1 MNPIVNRPS
10 SIENP
15 VKIVINAASA
25 KLGGAVS
32 YLAGLLQHLPPPESG
47 YRFFVFLPGQTAKLL
62 PDVRG
67 NIELCALPSKSADG
81 WRRLW
86 WEQITL
92 RRFLRK
98 EKVDFLFSTANFAML
113 RCPVRQILLVRN
125 ALYFS
130 KIYQD
135 MFLGRH
141 GLRYRLAFAF
151 RRWMVVR
158 SVRCADVVMTPTQ
171 TMLDDLAQFA
181 KVDRRKALV
190 NHYGATLPSRPE
202 PSPPWG
208 GGSTAPG
215 IISRQGGPGLRPP
228 EGYGPSERT
237 PCYGPQAGEAVPPPI
252 SSSAG
257 QDTGGAPAEPT
268 TIRLIYVSL
277 YGEHKNL
284 STLLK
289 AMPLLNRDG
298 GRKFLLRTTMDPGWE
313 FIRGMVTCE
322 GDLALAQDPE
332 VSPWI
337 QILGPVGR
345 EAALEVY
352 REGDIFV
359 FPALCESFGQPMA
372 EAMAH
377 GLPIVAS
384 DTAVNREVC
393 AGAAVYFSPLS
404 AEELALQIKA
414 VTKDQALMRKL
425 GMLGRERAVTEFRW
439 DRHVQRILQC
449 SGGAKQE
456 NPQRRGVNG
465 Q

>member
-1 MNPIVNRPS
+1 MAIDKRKTKIEIRNSEDRQPQPPPS
-10 SIENP
+10 IQDP
-15 VKIVINAASA
+15 VKIVINAVSA

-47 YRFFVFLPGQTAKLL
+47 YRFFVFLPGETAKLL
-62 PDVRG
+62 PGVRG
-67 NIELCALPSKSADG
+67 NIELCALSSKSADG

-86 WEQITL
+86 WEQTTL
-92 RRFLRK
+92 RHFLRR
-98 EKVDFLFSTANFAML
+98 EKVDLLFSTANFAMV

-151 RRWMVVR
+151 RRWMILR

-171 TMLDDLAQFA
+171 AMLDNLAQFA
-181 KVDRRKALV
+181 KFDRRKALV
-190 NHYGATLPSRPE
+190 NYYGASLPSRPE
-202 PSPPWG
+202 SSPPRAPQPCPPWG
-208 GGSTAPG
+208 GGSTAPN
-215 IISRQGGPGLRPP
+215 
-228 EGYGPSERT
+228 
-237 PCYGPQAGEAVPPPI
+237 
-252 SSSAG
+252 
-257 QDTGGAPAEPT
+257 

-289 AMPLLNRDG
+289 AMLLLNRDG

-313 FIRGMVTCE
+313 FISGMVTCE

-372 EAMAH
+372 EAMAR

-393 AGAAVYFSPLS
+393 ADAAVYFSPLS
-404 AEELALQIKA
+404 AEELALQVKA
-414 VTKDQALMRKL
+414 MTRDPELMRKL
-425 GMLGRERAVTEFRW
+425 GMLGRERAATEFRW

-449 SGGAKQE
+449 SGAAKQE
-456 NPQRRGVNG
+456 NPQRRGANV

>member
-1 MNPIVNRPS
+1 MT
-10 SIENP
+10 
-15 VKIVINAASA
+15 IVINAASA

-47 YRFFVFLPGQTAKLL
+47 YRFFVFLPGQTAKLF

-67 NIELCALPSKSADG
+67 NIQLCALPSKSADG

-98 EKVDFLFSTANFAML
+98 QKVDCLFSTANFAML

-130 KIYQD
+130 KIYQG

-171 TMLDDLAQFA
+171 AMLDDLAQFA
-181 KVDRRKALV
+181 KFDRRKALV

-208 GGSTAPG
+208 GGSTAAG
-215 IISRQGGPGLRPP
+215 IISRQRGWGEGLQREPFTADNSP
-228 EGYGPSERT
+228 
-237 PCYGPQAGEAVPPPI
+237 A
-252 SSSAG
+252 
-257 QDTGGAPAEPT
+257 QDTGDVPVEPT

-298 GRKFLLRTTMDPGWE
+298 GRKFLLKTTMDPGWE
-313 FIRGMVTCE
+313 FISGMVTCE

-345 EAALEVY
+345 EAALQVY

-372 EAMAH
+372 EAMAC

-393 AGAAVYFSPLS
+393 AGAAVYFSPQS
-404 AEELALQIKA
+404 AEELALRVKA

-425 GMLGRERAVTEFRW
+425 GMLGRERAATEFNW
-439 DRHVQRILQC
+439 DRHVQRILQR
-449 SGGAKQE
+449 SGLAKQE

-465 Q
+465 K